1 VFSTVTS
8 VRARAAGSVTGRP
21 TPPAGAPPGAP
32 VPTPRRPP
40 EIATSRPG
48 ERPAP
53 GAPWPDAPPGTSV
66 DRALAAFGTA
76 IVLSRVAAARAPA
89 AAIGRLPLPPRT
101 TQALLRAWEAT
112 ARRGR
117 VEASVA
123 ALRARQLADA
133 VIPAVVRGVVS
144 RLDVVG
150 LVREF
155 VDVNLIAGLLDV
167 DAVVARVDLDT
178 AVARV
183 DLEKIIASLDLDAI
197 VDRVDLDR
205 VVGRLD
211 LDAIVDR
218 VDLDRVAAR
227 LDVDAVLERV
237 DLIGLAEY
245 VVNGVDL
252 PAIIR
257 TSTESVTSEMA
268 QGVRVHTADADRAVE
283 RLVDRL
289 LLRHQARRTA
299 VVPQRSELDGGSA
312 PDRRSDDDR

>member
-1 VFSTVTS
+1 MFSTVTS

-205 VVGRLD
+205 V
-211 LDAIVDR
+211 
-218 VDLDRVAAR
+218 AAR